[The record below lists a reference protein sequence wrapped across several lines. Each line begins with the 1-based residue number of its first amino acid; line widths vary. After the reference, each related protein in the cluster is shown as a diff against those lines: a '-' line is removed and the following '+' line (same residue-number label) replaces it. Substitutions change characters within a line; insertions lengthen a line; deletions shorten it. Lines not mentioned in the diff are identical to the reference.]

1 MYRRVEAV
9 AVARSW
15 IRTPYVLG
23 GRRRS
28 AGVDCCTLL
37 AEYLTEINPE
47 FRSQLETLGYYSA
60 DWFHHE
66 SEDRY
71 LVGLRK
77 FGTLVSET
85 IARGGVKADPGDLVL
100 FKIRQ
105 RRVYNHGAIVTRWPY
120 GVHAQADGVR
130 EVDLVSCPLTA
141 FRQMAVFDPWGK
153 RDE

>member
-9 AVARSW
+9 ESARGW
-15 IRTPYVLG
+15 ISTPYVLG
-23 GRRRS
+23 GRQRG
-28 AGVDCCTLL
+28 AGCDCCTLL
-37 AEYLTEINPE
+37 AEYLIEIGASSRE
-47 FRSQLETLGYYSA
+47 GLSKFGYYSA

-85 IARGGVKADPGDLVL
+85 IARGGVKAESGDLVL